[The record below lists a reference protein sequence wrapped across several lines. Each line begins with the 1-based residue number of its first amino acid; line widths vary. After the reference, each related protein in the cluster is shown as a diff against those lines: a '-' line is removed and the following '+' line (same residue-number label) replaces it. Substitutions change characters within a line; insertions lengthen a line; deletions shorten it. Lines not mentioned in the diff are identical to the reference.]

1 MVYDL
6 TDEELKALTNNS
18 VKQVSVAKRLEILNN
33 VIKDDFADKITM
45 DMLNSKERIHIG
57 LRPEV
62 QQELDGKMQL
72 QSTVEPLQVQQEPMN
87 NKVGIVDGQDLDES
101 KGWFREG
108 KHGREVTV
116 GEIRVEPA
124 EQEGKY
130 RMTAI
135 INGERVSH
143 EITQKQ
149 YDKFM
154 AVDDY
159 HRMKLFSKIFGE
171 VDMKDRT
178 SLGTKIGAALLAGLG
193 VAAEAGSE
201 LHRPHGAPVV
211 IVDHHHGAAPA
222 PPRPYFKPGVDT
234 PMDVAARNFEAA
246 MDQEVLHPH
255 MGKVL

>member
-6 TDEELKALTNNS
+6 TDDELKALTNNS
-18 VKQVSVAKRLEILNN
+18 VKQVSVAKRLDILNN
-33 VIKDDFADKITM
+33 VIKDDFTDKIPM

-57 LRPEV
+57 LRPE
-62 QQELDGKMQL
+62 
-72 QSTVEPLQVQQEPMN
+72 
-87 NKVGIVDGQDLDES
+87 DES
-101 KGWFREG
+101 KGGFREVM
-108 KHGREVTV
+108 HGREVTV

-124 EQEGKY
+124 EQEGKF

-193 VAAEAGSE
+193 VAAEVGSE

-246 MDQEVLHPH
+246 MNQEVLHPH
-255 MGKVL
+255 IGKGL